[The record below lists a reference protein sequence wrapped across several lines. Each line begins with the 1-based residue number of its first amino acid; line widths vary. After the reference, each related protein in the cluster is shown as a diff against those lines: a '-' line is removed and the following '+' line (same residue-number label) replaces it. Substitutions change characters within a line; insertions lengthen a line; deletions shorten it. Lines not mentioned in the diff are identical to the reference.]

1 VKFTEAHRHFLA
13 ALRRNPATPAPAV
26 RTGTVA
32 DFRAWKAQMR
42 GYDQARLDLGLVTA
56 DRLRIRNAAVPIHG
70 RNARVVR
77 HAQYA

>member
-1 VKFTEAHRHFLA
+1 MKFTEAHRHFLA
-13 ALRRNPATPAPAV
+13 ALRRNPATPAPTV

-32 DFRAWKAQMR
+32 DFRAWKAEMR

-56 DRLRIRNAAVPIHG
+56 ARLRIRNAAVPIHG
-70 RNARVVR
+70 HNAHVVR